1 MGCTCIKTKNNE
13 KLIINKNCKNKY
25 TITNLID
32 LHKERL
38 FKPQVRVREVVGTK
52 ELSKIYN
59 NERKYRDG
67 NIGK

>member
-1 MGCTCIKTKNNE
+1 MAGSSFGFQPHPLPPKDIKE
-13 KLIINKNCKNKY
+13 FHSY
-25 TITNLID
+25 QRSLID

>member
-1 MGCTCIKTKNNE
+1 MAGSSFGFQPHPLPPKDIKE
-13 KLIINKNCKNKY
+13 FHSY
-25 TITNLID
+25 QRGLID

-59 NERKYRDG
+59 NERKYRDE
-67 NIGK
+67 NFGK